1 LSGVT
6 GNALSGT
13 TGTRYAG
20 GGSQGIE
27 SCSANEISR
36 GNECRF
42 LRRAI
47 AATASN
53 SQASGI
59 HELRCEADIICYQAD
74 IISA

>member
-1 LSGVT
+1 LSGLT

-13 TGTRYAG
+13 TGTCYARR
-20 GGSQGIE
+20 GSQGIE

-36 GNECRF
+36 GNERRF

-47 AATASN
+47 GATTSN

-59 HELRCEADIICYQAD
+59 HELRCEAGIICYQAD
-74 IISA
+74 IINA